1 MATAQQW
8 ILMTEVEYLAGE
20 PFSDVKHEFVDGQV
34 YAMSGASA
42 NHNRLAGN
50 VFGELRAHLKG
61 KPCQPYTSDMKV
73 KTGSRYFYP
82 DVLVDCGQ
90 ISGDSTW
97 TETPTVLVEVLS
109 PSTRRNDKNLKR
121 LAYQQIP
128 SLEEYVLVEQD
139 FAEVTVMR
147 RREQWQPVCYYLGD
161 ELVLES
167 LGLTLS
173 VADVYERVQNADV
186 EAWLARGAAAT

>member
-1 MATAQQW
+1 MATAKQW
-8 ILMTEVEYLAGE
+8 VLMSEAEYLAGE
-20 PFSDVKHEFVDGQV
+20 PRSDVKHEFVDGQV
-34 YAMSGASA
+34 FAMSGASA

-50 VFGELRAHLKG
+50 VFGELRVHLKG
-61 KPCQPYTSDMKV
+61 KPCQPYTSDMRV

-82 DVLVDCGQ
+82 DVMVDCGH
-90 ISGDSTW
+90 IGGDSTW

-109 PSTRRNDKNLKR
+109 PSTRRHDKNLKR

-128 SLEEYVLVEQD
+128 TLEEYVLIEQD
-139 FAEVTVMR
+139 FVEVTVMR

-161 ELVLES
+161 VFALES
-167 LGLTLS
+167 LGLTLA

-186 EAWLARGAAAT
+186 EAWLAGQ